1 MCEKLFTGRARR
13 SEPVPG
19 PVSRS
24 GPGSPLSSVCPYS
37 AKSGRPGRAGDSRYS
52 EFVQISHTLL
62 CAEIGGN
69 QNDEIGAGQ
78 GRDRLVAQAG
88 PVRQPSDIDW
98 RCYWPTVGA
107 ALAQFRSRIL
117 ECENGWRQTKWT
129 ERFRFCSIS
138 GGLCLDAALS
148 SCDSLDRGM
157 LGAWGTHRA
166 QALYAVSAQYRDTV
180 SVELWLSPEQVSV
193 TSFCSFSPFAT
204 KSANHTN
211 PSVTLRGPTGLK
223 GFPFLV
229 KLGWS

>member
-13 SEPVPG
+13 GEPVPG

-78 GRDRLVAQAG
+78 GRDRLVAQVG

-166 QALYAVSAQYRDTV
+166 QALYAVSAQYRDTLCQLN
-180 SVELWLSPEQVSV
+180 SDSHLSRSQSLLSAALSHLSPQNPQTTQILPSLYVARLDSKVSR
-193 TSFCSFSPFAT
+193 FS
-204 KSANHTN
+204 
-211 PSVTLRGPTGLK
+211 
-223 GFPFLV
+223 
-229 KLGWS
+229 